1 MALVAKNTTTQA
13 VWVNQYKQEALFV
26 SDIALTWRDDHG
38 DLVIIDNELM
48 LDDSLTTAIIISLFT
63 DLRVSEQRGWWGDS
77 FNEDNHQTGSKL
89 WLLNREKQLQSV
101 LDDAQTY
108 ATQALEWLITDK
120 QVKTYQVIAS
130 NPQSSVLLLTI
141 IVTLLDGSE
150 EQFTFTTRWS
160 V

>member
-1 MALVAKNTTTQA
+1 M
-13 VWVNQYKQEALFV
+13 
-26 SDIALTWRDDHG
+26 SDLALTWRDGHG
-38 DLVIIDNELM
+38 DLVVINDELM
-48 LDDSLTTAIIISLFT
+48 LDDSLTTAIVISLFT
-63 DLRVSEQRGWWGDS
+63 DLRVNEERGWWGDD
-77 FNEDNHQTGSKL
+77 FNSDNHKTGSKL

-120 QVKTYQVIAS
+120 HVKTYQVIAS
-130 NPQSSVLLLTI
+130 NPQHSVLLLTI

-150 EQFTFTTRWS
+150 EQFTFTARWS